1 MPRNLSARVDLIVIL
16 CGALISTLLLF
27 LYDTYLGI
35 TCTIIWIFMA
45 VFAFERSRHRH
56 KTFEEYHTT
65 LVSTVDYISNYAL
78 DKMPMMIFAINHD
91 GIIRWHNKELEKQF
105 DTHLDL
111 NQNISINKFWTE
123 FDITS
128 VWGNTGE
135 MVYAQDEYHFNLHYS
150 PLGTTDDGVCQL
162 MIIHAV
168 DISEMLLLI
177 QRHEDSRSVFASIQI
192 DNYDEVMKGITEAER
207 ATLSYETNKILDEW
221 IVQLNGSLRRIATDT
236 YVAFMEY
243 KDLTKARESKFDII
257 DKVHT
262 LVNSRRLPVTVSMGI
277 ATSEGYTINSLD
289 MKSQEELD
297 MALSR
302 GGDQVALFMDGK
314 TEFYGGKAQAMEK
327 NTRVKARVMTQSLID
342 HMGKADEIFIMGHV
356 NEDFDALGASIG
368 IARIAREMKKPV
380 HIVISDTNA
389 SIDKLMEILRD
400 KEPFVNMLVSHND
413 LVNITAE
420 SPLLIVVDTH
430 IPHMVAAPDLL
441 ERIDDVI
448 VIDHHRRSENYI
460 RNTQLSYLEPSASS
474 TSEMVTEMIQYYP
487 VDIILSHLEA
497 TSLYAGILVDTKNF
511 VVQTGARTFDASSY
525 IRRSGLDTVLIRQ
538 LFKTD
543 YATDIAKAKTKASS
557 QMFPNG
563 LVVAFS
569 PDCLPNIQVI
579 AAQTADSLLRIDKVR
594 ASIVVFQ
601 LKPDIVGISA
611 RSTGDV
617 NVQLIMEKF
626 GGGGHQNVAGAQIKN
641 KPLDDVYQAVID
653 ISNKFIEELDN
664 HENNIAAGR

>member
-1 MPRNLSARVDLIVIL
+1 
-16 CGALISTLLLF
+16 
-27 LYDTYLGI
+27 
-35 TCTIIWIFMA
+35 
-45 VFAFERSRHRH
+45 
-56 KTFEEYHTT
+56 
-65 LVSTVDYISNYAL
+65 
-78 DKMPMMIFAINHD
+78 
-91 GIIRWHNKELEKQF
+91 
-105 DTHLDL
+105 
-111 NQNISINKFWTE
+111 
-123 FDITS
+123 
-128 VWGNTGE
+128 
-135 MVYAQDEYHFNLHYS
+135 
-150 PLGTTDDGVCQL
+150 
-162 MIIHAV
+162 
-168 DISEMLLLI
+168 
-177 QRHEDSRSVFASIQI
+177 
-192 DNYDEVMKGITEAER
+192 
-207 ATLSYETNKILDEW
+207 
-221 IVQLNGSLRRIATDT
+221 
-236 YVAFMEY
+236 
-243 KDLTKARESKFDII
+243 
-257 DKVHT
+257 
-262 LVNSRRLPVTVSMGI
+262 
-277 ATSEGYTINSLD
+277 
-289 MKSQEELD
+289 
-297 MALSR
+297 
-302 GGDQVALFMDGK
+302 
-314 TEFYGGKAQAMEK
+314 
-327 NTRVKARVMTQSLID
+327 
-342 HMGKADEIFIMGHV
+342 
-356 NEDFDALGASIG
+356 
-368 IARIAREMKKPV
+368 MKKPV

-525 IRRSGLDTVLIRQ
+525 LRRSGLDTVLIRQ